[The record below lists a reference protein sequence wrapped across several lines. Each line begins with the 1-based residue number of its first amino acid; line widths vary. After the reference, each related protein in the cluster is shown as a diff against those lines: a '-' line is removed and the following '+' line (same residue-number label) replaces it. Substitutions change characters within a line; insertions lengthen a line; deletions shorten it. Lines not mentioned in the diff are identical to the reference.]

1 MYRKILIIVDAQNDF
16 ITRALGTKEADAADP
31 QFIYIKGNH
40 EDMLVNAMRE
50 YAKYECFDRDY
61 ALLCFNGGKDTFEG
75 WISDGANPDW
85 CNYLSKLPT
94 YMEYCNKDDVKIALC
109 HAGLTAGSNPNT
121 RDLIWDREHIWD
133 TYYENNTICVHG
145 HTPIPG
151 MIRGYRGSLK
161 NFFGARE
168 DSYVEGAFWYC
179 NDHKVNIDCGS
190 FFTGQTVLLNL
201 DTFDEH
207 IFMVDMEDKQYE

>member
-1 MYRKILIIVDAQNDF
+1 
-16 ITRALGTKEADAADP
+16 
-31 QFIYIKGNH
+31 
-40 EDMLVNAMRE
+40 
-50 YAKYECFDRDY
+50 
-61 ALLCFNGGKDTFEG
+61 
-75 WISDGANPDW
+75 
-85 CNYLSKLPT
+85 
-94 YMEYCNKDDVKIALC
+94 
-109 HAGLTAGSNPNT
+109 
-121 RDLIWDREHIWD
+121 
-133 TYYENNTICVHG
+133 
-145 HTPIPG
+145 

>member
-1 MYRKILIIVDAQNDF
+1 MLCLYQEVKKFLKPEDKVYC
-16 ITRALGTKEADAADP
+16 LGDCGDRGPDPWETIKAVAADP

-161 NFFGARE
+161 KFLWSERR
-168 DSYVEGAFWYC
+168 
-179 NDHKVNIDCGS
+179 
-190 FFTGQTVLLNL
+190 LLC
-201 DTFDEH
+201 
-207 IFMVDMEDKQYE
+207 